1 MTQRASTPSDS
12 DLLEDEMDQTDL
24 HTDGNAIAGLMQE
37 VFVGEITTARRVCD
51 GCDQEYPI
59 GAHRAYESA
68 GAVLRCPGCGAVAA
82 TVAALP
88 GEYVI
93 ALHGAWR
100 LARIESEP
108 RA

>member
-1 MTQRASTPSDS
+1 
-12 DLLEDEMDQTDL
+12 MDQTEL
-24 HTDGNAIAGLMQE
+24 HIDGNGIAGLLQE
-37 VFVGEITTARRVCD
+37 VFVGEITTARRLCD
-51 GCDQEYPI
+51 GCDQEFAI
-59 GAHRAYESA
+59 GAHRAYQSA

-100 LARIESEP
+100 LARIEPEMP